1 MKSVTKR
8 IYLID
13 FSLAVFAYILF
24 VFFDVFNKKLT
35 GSYHVS
41 QIIFVNSISALLPI
55 FMFTQMRNGWFKL
68 KKAHLKIHF
77 FRTLF
82 IFLAMLAFITSLY
95 HLSLVI
101 IYSVAFTAP
110 LLLTIGANLF
120 LGEKV
125 GWRRYTAII
134 IGFLGVI
141 ISLDPFNEPLSKYI
155 YLAFLAPLLVSIS
168 WLIVKKYGQTENV
181 YSFLIYGKFFLLIFS
196 GIFLITN
203 FVPMNLNDFI
213 LNFTSGIIRG
223 IALIFIINSARH
235 LPSSLFAPTQY
246 IQIFA
251 GAIIG
256 FFMFGDVPT
265 TNNYIGNILIVGAG
279 LYIIVREI
287 TLSKKIV
294 VTAARPASIPT
305 EAKD

>member
-13 FSLAVFAYILF
+13 FSLAVLGYILF
-24 VFFDVFNKKLT
+24 VLFDTLNKKLT

-55 FMFTQMRNGWFKL
+55 ILFIQSRNGWVKL
-68 KKAHLKIHF
+68 KKVNLKIHF
-77 FRTLF
+77 FRSALM
-82 IFLAMLAFITSLY
+82 FLAMLAFITSLR
-95 HLSLVI
+95 HLSLVVM
-101 IYSVAFTAP
+101 YSVAFTAP
-110 LLLTIGANLF
+110 LMLTIGANLF

-134 IGFLGVI
+134 IGFVGVV
-141 ISLDPFNEPLSKYI
+141 ISLDPFNEPLNKYI
-155 YLAFLAPLLVSIS
+155 YLTFLAPLSVSIS
-168 WLIVKKYGQTENV
+168 WLIVRKYGQTENV
-181 YSFLIYGKFFLLIFS
+181 FSFLIYGKFFLLIFS
-196 GIFLITN
+196 GVFLITN
-203 FVPMNLNDFI
+203 FVSMNLNDLI
-213 LNFTSGIIRG
+213 INFTSGIIRG

-251 GAIIG
+251 GATLG
-256 FFMFGDVPT
+256 FLIFGDIPT
-265 TNNYIGNILIVGAG
+265 LNNYLGNILIVGAG
-279 LYIIVREI
+279 FYIIIREL

-294 VTAARPASIPT
+294 TIAARPATIPT
-305 EAKD
+305 GAKE

>member
-13 FSLAVFAYILF
+13 FSLAVLGYILF
-24 VFFDVFNKKLT
+24 VLFDTLNKKLT

-55 FMFTQMRNGWFKL
+55 ILFIQSRNAWVKL
-68 KKAHLKIHF
+68 KKVNLKIHF
-77 FRTLF
+77 FRATF
-82 IFLAMLAFITSLY
+82 MFLAMLAFITGLA
-95 HLSLVI
+95 HLPLIVM
-101 IYSVAFTAP
+101 YSIAFTAP

-120 LGEKV
+120 LDEKV
-125 GWRRYTAII
+125 GLRRYTAII
-134 IGFLGVI
+134 IGFIGVV
-141 ISLDPFNEPLSKYI
+141 ISLDPFYVSLNKYVFLS
-155 YLAFLAPLLVSIS
+155 FLAPLFVSIS
-168 WLIVKKYGQTENV
+168 WLIVKKYGHKENV

-196 GIFLITN
+196 SIFLFTH
-203 FVPMNLNDFI
+203 FTPMNLNDFI
-213 LNFTSGIIRG
+213 INFSSGIIRG

-251 GAIIG
+251 GALLG
-256 FFMFGDVPT
+256 FFIFGEIPT
-265 TNNYIGNILIVGAG
+265 LNNYFGNVLIIGAG

-287 TLSKKIV
+287 ALSKKIV
-294 VTAARPASIPT
+294 TIAARPATIPT
-305 EAKD
+305 GAKE

>member
-13 FSLAVFAYILF
+13 FLLAVLGYILF
-24 VFFDVFNKKLT
+24 VLFDTLNKKLT

-41 QIIFVNSISALLPI
+41 QIIFVNSVAALLPI
-55 FMFTQMRNGWFKL
+55 ILFIQSRNGWVKL
-68 KKAHLKIHF
+68 KKVNLKIHF
-77 FRTLF
+77 FRTALM
-82 IFLAMLAFITSLY
+82 FLAMLAFITSLR
-95 HLSLVI
+95 HLSLVVM
-101 IYSVAFTAP
+101 YSVAFTAP
-110 LLLTIGANLF
+110 LMLTIGANLF

-134 IGFLGVI
+134 VGFLGVV
-141 ISLDPFNEPLSKYI
+141 ISLDPFNEPLNKYI
-155 YLAFLAPLLVSIS
+155 YLTFLAPILVSIS
-168 WLIVKKYGQTENV
+168 WLIVRKYGQTENV
-181 YSFLIYGKFFLLIFS
+181 YSFLIYGKIFLLIFS
-196 GIFLITN
+196 GFFLFSKIT
-203 FVPMNLNDFI
+203 PMSLDDFI

-251 GAIIG
+251 GAILG
-256 FFMFGDVPT
+256 FLIFAEIPT
-265 TNNYIGNILIVGAG
+265 LNNYLGNILIIGAG
-279 LYIIVREI
+279 LYIIIREL

-294 VTAARPASIPT
+294 TVAARPATIPT
-305 EAKD
+305 EAKE

>member
-13 FSLAVFAYILF
+13 FSLAILAYILF
-24 VFFDVFNKKLT
+24 VIFDTFNKKLT
-35 GSYHVS
+35 GTYHVS
-41 QIIFVNSISALLPI
+41 QIVFVNSISALLPI
-55 FMFTQMRNGWFKL
+55 LLFTQMRNGWIKL
-68 KKAHLKIHF
+68 KKAHISIHF
-77 FRTLF
+77 FRTIF
-82 IFLAMLAFITSLY
+82 IFLAMLAFITSLR
-95 HLSLVI
+95 HLSLVV

-125 GWRRYTAII
+125 GWRRYTAIVTGF
-134 IGFLGVI
+134 IGVV
-141 ISLDPFNEPLSKYI
+141 ISLDPFNEPLSKYVF
-155 YLAFLAPLLVSIS
+155 LAFLAPLLVSIS

-181 YSFLIYGKFFLLIFS
+181 YSFLIYGKIFLLIFS
-196 GIFLITN
+196 GIYLFYK

-251 GAIIG
+251 GG
-256 FFMFGDVPT
+256 FLGFMMFGDIPT
-265 TNNYIGNILIVGAG
+265 LNNYFGNVLIMGAG
-279 LYIIVREI
+279 IYIIAREL
-287 TLSKKIV
+287 TLSKRIV
-294 VTAARPASIPT
+294 TVAARPASIPT